1 MLLLFILRLLML
13 VLFLFLFL
21 LVVVVVVVVVVDGHV
36 NNGGVLHPILY
47 VGIERLCQPPSVNK
61 IVQVEISGYY
71 KMRLL

>member
-1 MLLLFILRLLML
+1 ML

-21 LVVVVVVVVVVDGHV
+21 LVVVVVVVVVVVDGHV